1 MNIDRL
7 LTGDAEE
14 VDFALEE
21 VRHQLANLDSSS
33 RDRIKEKMFLA
44 ALGSIPWIGGVL
56 AAAGVKLDEA
66 GAQSDRL
73 RAQWLEGHRKKLQM
87 LRETLD
93 ELARRID
100 GFGEALDERIQSEE
114 FLLIVRKAFRVW
126 DAADTSQKRRY
137 AAILV
142 TNAAATR
149 VCSDD
154 VVRLFIDW
162 LDSYHEAHFAVIQY
176 VFDNPGCTRYNTWTS
191 LYGAIPRDDSA
202 EADLFKR
209 LIRDLNI
216 DGVIRQERDVTDT
229 GQYRRLAHPSVR
241 KPAAKVLETP
251 FENTKG
257 YELTALGKQFV
268 HYTMNE
274 AVKRLGDAETT
285 GHQS

>member
-1 MNIDRL
+1 
-7 LTGDAEE
+7 
-14 VDFALEE
+14 
-21 VRHQLANLDSSS
+21 
-33 RDRIKEKMFLA
+33 MFLA
-44 ALGSIPWIGGVL
+44 ALGSIPWIGGFL
-56 AAAGVKLDEA
+56 AAAGVKFDEA
-66 GAQSDRL
+66 NIQSDRL
-73 RAQWLEGHRKKLQM
+73 RAQWLEGHRVKLQM
-87 LRETLD
+87 LREALD
-93 ELARRID
+93 ELATRID
-100 GFGEALDERIQSEE
+100 GFRKAIGEAIDERIQSEE

-126 DAADTSQKRRY
+126 DAADTSEKRRY
-137 AAILV
+137 TATLV

-162 LDSYHEAHFAVIQY
+162 LDSYHEAHFAVIRY
-176 VFDNPGCTRYNTWTS
+176 ALDNHGSTRYNIWTS

-216 DGVIRQERDVTDT
+216 DGVIRQEREVTDR
-229 GQYRRLAHPSVR
+229 GQYRRLAQPSVR

-274 AVKRLGDAETT
+274 AVKRLGDSATT
-285 GHQS
+285 GDEG